1 MTQQNRA
8 ELLAPA
14 GSYESMTAAVAAGA
28 DAVYLGGQLFGA
40 RAYAENLDM
49 EQLKRAIDY
58 VHLHKRALYLTV
70 NTLLKE
76 EELEEKLYKY
86 LLPLYQEGLD
96 AVIVQDIG
104 VLALVREV
112 FPKLPIHASTQMSL
126 TGVHGA
132 RMMKELGATRIV
144 TARELSLSEI
154 REISDKVEIEIE
166 SFVHGAL
173 CYSYS
178 GQCLFSSIV
187 GGRSG
192 NRGRCAQPCRLPYL
206 CEGKRQYYLSPKDLC
221 AVEILPE
228 MLRAGVYSFKIEGR
242 MKKPEYTAG
251 VVSIYRSYLDRC
263 LSDGEKEAYFVEPE
277 DKRRLFDIYN
287 RGGFTEGYY
296 KKQNGKDMMFLEG
309 REGEAPERN
318 EALFA
323 EIRKTYMEKEPKER
337 IAGRIL
343 LRADNPVTLS
353 VSCGGVKVQVSGGL
367 AERAERQPLDEDR
380 IRKQLGRLGNT
391 PFAWEDLS
399 IDTDKESF
407 FSLTALNELRR
418 SAVEQLEEALLAPYK
433 RQDAKEWQPMK
444 QMPLYQ
450 KSDKKEP
457 PRLHVYLE
465 KIEYMDAMLSFQEI
479 DAIYLDSCAFDESM
493 VMQLCENNKG
503 TRRTFYYVLP
513 HIFRERE
520 ERLFD
525 KSYEKLC
532 SSGLA
537 GFVVKNYEEIA
548 YLVKKRCPLP
558 LRCDNSVYIWNRRAR
573 AALMDYAG
581 FELFTLPAELNE
593 RELRQLSSLQSEL
606 IVYGR
611 IPMMVSAQC
620 VMKNTRGCTGL
631 FKQAS
636 QLGQPLQTARLSQG
650 KQPALLVLTDRYK
663 NKFPVKHLCR
673 FCYNKIYNCKPLS
686 LLSSKDEVDR
696 LSPGAVRLDFT
707 TESVQE
713 ARVVTECFINAYKR
727 GIPYREEPWEFTRG
741 HFKRGVE

>member
-1 MTQQNRA
+1 MTITQQNQA

-58 VHLHKRALYLTV
+58 VHIHGRALYLTV

-76 EELEEKLYKY
+76 EELEEKLYQY
-86 LLPLYQEGLD
+86 LLPLYREGLD
-96 AVIVQDIG
+96 AVIVQDMG
-104 VLALVREV
+104 VLALVREA

-132 RMMKELGATRIV
+132 RMMKELGVTRIV

-154 REISDKVEIEIE
+154 QEIYDKVDIEIE

-178 GQCLFSSIV
+178 GQCLFSSIA

-206 CEGKRQYYLSPKDLC
+206 CERKRQYYLSPKDLC
-221 AVEILPE
+221 AVGILPE

-251 VVSIYRSYLDRC
+251 VVSIYRRYLDRC
-263 LSDGEKEAYFVEPE
+263 LSMGEKETYIVEPE
-277 DKRRLFDIYN
+277 DRKQLFDIYN

-296 KKQNGKDMMFLEG
+296 KKHNGKDMMFLEG

-318 EALFA
+318 ETLF
-323 EIRKTYMEKEPKER
+323 ETIRRTYIEKEQKEK
-337 IAGRIL
+337 ISGHISL
-343 LRADNPVTLS
+343 HVDMPVTLS
-353 VSCGGVKVQVSGGL
+353 VSYKDVKFQVCG
-367 AERAERQPLDEDR
+367 ERAERAQRQPLNEEN
-380 IRKQLGRLGNT
+380 IRKQLGKLGNT
-391 PFAWEDLS
+391 PFVWERLS
-399 IDTDKESF
+399 VDTDDKSF
-407 FSLTALNELRR
+407 LSVTALNELRR
-418 SAVEQLEEALLAPYK
+418 SAVEQLEKEILAFYQ
-433 RQDAKEWQPMK
+433 RQDVDEWRAVKEISPER
-444 QMPLYQ
+444 
-450 KSDKKEP
+450 SEREA

-465 KIEYMDAMLSFQEI
+465 KPEYVDEMLSFEEI
-479 DAIYLDSCAFDESM
+479 DTIYLDCCAFDENM
-493 VMQLCENNKG
+493 VIKLCG
-503 TRRTFYYVLP
+503 DSRRDGRVFYYVLP
-513 HIFRERE
+513 HIFRAKE
-520 ERLFD
+520 EHWLD
-525 KSYEKLC
+525 KVYETLC

-537 GFVVKNYEEIA
+537 GFVVKNYEEIE
-548 YLVKKRCPLP
+548 YLVKKGCSLP
-558 LRCDNSVYIWNRRAR
+558 LRCDNSIYIYNQRAR
-573 AALMDYAG
+573 KTLVDYAG
-581 FELFTLPAELNE
+581 FEFFTLPAELNE
-593 RELRQLSSLQSEL
+593 RELRRLSSAQSEL
-606 IVYGR
+606 VVYGR

-620 VMKNTRGCTGL
+620 VRKNTGGCT
-631 FKQAS
+631 
-636 QLGQPLQTARLSQG
+636 
-650 KQPALLVLTDRYK
+650 KQPEQKKNSKQVRQPKELVLTDRYK
-663 NKFPVKHLCR
+663 NEFPVKNQCR

-686 LLSSKDEVDR
+686 LLSSKNEVDK

-713 ARVVTECFINAYKR
+713 AKTVTECFINAYKR